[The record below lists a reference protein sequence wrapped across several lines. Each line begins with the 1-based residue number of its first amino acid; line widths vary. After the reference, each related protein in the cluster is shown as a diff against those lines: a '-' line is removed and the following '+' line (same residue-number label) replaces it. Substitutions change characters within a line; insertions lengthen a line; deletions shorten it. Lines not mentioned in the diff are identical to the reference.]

1 MKHSKRW
8 KKLWRKLYDA
18 AWMFCIYPKVDLSEG
33 GIVVAC
39 DRFRWTDEN
48 YGMRKFSSKEKLV
61 EFLQMSPRTDVISLF
76 DGTSSF
82 RQWLLSKGSKE

>member
-1 MKHSKRW
+1 MTTEQ
-8 KKLWRKLYDA
+8 A
-18 AWMFCIYPKVDLSEG
+18 QTFA
-33 GIVVAC
+33 
-39 DRFRWTDEN
+39 
-48 YGMRKFSSKEKLV
+48 LV